1 MWTRKWKGKERP
13 GIVSQNL
20 HFCLKLEKLS
30 GIQFLWETEPRQ
42 VKDKIESLPDR
53 FGRESLPDR
62 LWLGEK
68 ASSTGILSSK
78 CNNCGIKTL

>member
-1 MWTRKWKGKERP
+1 MWTRKWKGMERP
-13 GIVSQNL
+13 GTVSQNL
-20 HFCLKLEKLS
+20 YFCLKLEKLK
-30 GIQFLWETEPRQ
+30 GVQFLWKTEPRQ
-42 VKDKIESLPDR
+42 VKDKI
-53 FGRESLPDR
+53 ESLPDR